1 MSNENFNMTIEELYK
16 KKMDIGFKM
25 SELESEQK
33 KLDENIR
40 SLKSKTCKEWFEKNK
55 NKYFKF
61 TKEDGWNTIY
71 YVNSISQ
78 GSECYFISGFSVNKI
93 GVLTRF
99 GRGFGDKEKFLF
111 QLSDFYHLITNSAYY
126 MKLEEITVDEFEHV
140 LDDFKQKF
148 IERR

>member
-1 MSNENFNMTIEELYK
+1 MTIDELYK
-16 KKMDIGFKM
+16 KKMDINFKM
-25 SELESEQK
+25 SELEFEQK

-40 SLKSKTCKEWFEKNK
+40 SLKSNTCKEWFEKNK

-61 TKEDGWNTIY
+61 TKKDGWNTIY

-78 GSECYFISGFSVNKI
+78 GSECYSISGFSVDKI

-99 GRGFGDKEKFLF
+99 GGWLGGEFLF
-111 QLSDFYHLITNSAYY
+111 QLSDFYNLITNDAYN